1 VLTAKGMKILITGAT
16 GLIGTELV
24 ALLLQNGITVH
35 YLTTS
40 KKKIESKPNY
50 HGFFWN
56 PNQGIIDENA
66 LMGVDSIIH
75 LAGATVAKRWTS
87 KYKQEIIESRILSS
101 NVLFKAL
108 KDNPHSVKQIVSASA
123 IGIYPDS
130 LTKNY
135 TEENADIDESFLG
148 KVVMKWEESVNKF
161 KLLNIKVTKIRTGL
175 VLSTKGGAL
184 PEMLKPIN
192 MGIGS
197 PFGSGKQVQS
207 WIHINDLVELYLFAV
222 QNELNGAYNAVAPNP
237 VTNKKLTQEIAAVVK
252 KPLFM
257 PNIPKFLMALV
268 LGEMHTILFA
278 SQNVS
283 SDKIE
288 EEGFK
293 FQYKQLDKALTNLL
307 E

>member
-108 KDNPHSVKQIVSASA
+108 KENPHSVKQIVSASA

-135 TEENADIDESFLG
+135 TEENSDIDESFLG

-293 FQYKQLDKALTNLL
+293 FQYKQLDKALINLL